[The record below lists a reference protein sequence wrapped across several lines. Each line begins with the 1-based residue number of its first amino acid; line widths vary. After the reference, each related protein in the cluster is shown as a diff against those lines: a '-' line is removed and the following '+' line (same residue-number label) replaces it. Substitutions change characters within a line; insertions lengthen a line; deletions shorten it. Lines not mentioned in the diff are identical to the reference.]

1 MPVVRV
7 KNLPEEKQCL
17 KFPGYECDCKWA
29 DPEKRRQELRKLR
42 QKHGAYSFLNLLDTG
57 VAQAHEAERQ
67 ALCEGTPPRL
77 WDRIR
82 EKLRFRII

>member
-17 KFPGYECDCKWA
+17 KFGGYKCNCRWA
-29 DPEKRRQELRKLR
+29 DPEKRRKELKKLR
-42 QKHGAYSFLNLLDTG
+42 QKQGAYSFINLLDTG
-57 VAQAHEAERQ
+57 VAQAYETERQ

-77 WDRIR
+77 WDRIKY
-82 EKLRFRII
+82 KLRIRII